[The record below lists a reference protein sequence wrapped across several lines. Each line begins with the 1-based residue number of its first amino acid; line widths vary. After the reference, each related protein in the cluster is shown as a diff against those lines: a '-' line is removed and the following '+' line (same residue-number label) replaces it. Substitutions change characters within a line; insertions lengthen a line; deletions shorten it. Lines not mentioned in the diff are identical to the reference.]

1 MINHKKP
8 IPSNK
13 RFEIAGR
20 GTAETAIQKFYDY
33 ITKKTAELFAVCQ
46 RMHIFAAVITT
57 KVMRTIIVNTYWW
70 WRSLQLIRS

>member
-1 MINHKKP
+1 M
-8 IPSNK
+8 
-13 RFEIAGR
+13 
-20 GTAETAIQKFYDY
+20 QKFYDY